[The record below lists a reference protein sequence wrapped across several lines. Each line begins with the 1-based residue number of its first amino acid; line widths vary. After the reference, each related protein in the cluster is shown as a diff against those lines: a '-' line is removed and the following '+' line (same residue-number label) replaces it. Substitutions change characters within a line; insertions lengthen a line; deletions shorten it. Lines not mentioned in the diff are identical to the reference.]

1 MNTNTDGTVRFIK
14 SKSSLP
20 TIWEL
25 ISSQWN
31 FRIFFSWKK
40 FNILNFK
47 LMFSLIYF
55 THSPFPPLPQPL
67 GINTSCLLCTFK
79 RVPWYSN
86 VRNLEKNEWW
96 TWNLDLGIINLTY
109 IKEKDKMEYGNL
121 DESCSSNK
129 MIN

>member
-31 FRIFFSWKK
+31 FRIFFSWKN

-55 THSPFPPLPQPL
+55 THSPFPPIPQPL

>member
-31 FRIFFSWKK
+31 FRIFFSWKN

-55 THSPFPPLPQPL
+55 THSPFPPLPEPL

>member
-31 FRIFFSWKK
+31 FRIFFSWKN